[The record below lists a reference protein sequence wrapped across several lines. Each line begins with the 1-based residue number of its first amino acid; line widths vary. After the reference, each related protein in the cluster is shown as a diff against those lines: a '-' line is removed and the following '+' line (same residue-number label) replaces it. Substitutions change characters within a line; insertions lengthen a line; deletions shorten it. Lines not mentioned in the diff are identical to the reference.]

1 MIARISK
8 YRSFV
13 CLLPIVLYLGGCS
26 AERDGPVVEKRI
38 VLPDTSGISVFDLLD
53 TYHEVE
59 YRETSSGVLV
69 LSIDSIP
76 NTGTAFW
83 LYFVNDSSGPVASDR
98 YILKSGEKA
107 EWRFISGY

>member
-1 MIARISK
+1 MNGSTSRLALL
-8 YRSFV
+8 V
-13 CLLPIVLYLGGCS
+13 WLLPIVLFLSGCS
-26 AERDGPVVEKRI
+26 AERDGPVVEMRI

-53 TYHEVE
+53 IYHEIE
-59 YRETSSGVLV
+59 YRKTSSGVLV

>member
-1 MIARISK
+1 MIARIAK
-8 YRSFV
+8 YTSLV
-13 CLLPIVLYLGGCS
+13 CLLLIVLILGGCS
-26 AERDGPVVEKRI
+26 VERDDSVVEKRI
-38 VLPDTSGISVFDLLD
+38 VLPDTSGISVFELLA

-98 YILKSGEKA
+98 YILQNGEKA

>member
-1 MIARISK
+1 MRIHFIRCFSL
-8 YRSFV
+8 FTIV
-13 CLLPIVLYLGGCS
+13 ITVVLLCGCS
-26 AERDGPVVEKRI
+26 ADRDEPVVEERI
-38 VLPDTSGISVFDLLD
+38 VLPDSSGISVFELLD

-98 YILKSGEKA
+98 FILQSGQKA

>member
-1 MIARISK
+1 M
-8 YRSFV
+8 
-13 CLLPIVLYLGGCS
+13 
-26 AERDGPVVEKRI
+26 VEKRI
-38 VLPDTSGISVFDLLD
+38 VLPDTSGVSVFELLD

-83 LYFVNDSSGPVASDR
+83 LYFVNDSLGPVASDR
-98 YILKSGEKA
+98 YILQSGEKA

>member
-1 MIARISK
+1 MNGSISK
-8 YRSFV
+8 FV
-13 CLLPIVLYLGGCS
+13 FLVSLSLIALLLGGCS
-26 AERDGPVVEKRI
+26 AERDEPVIEKRI
-38 VLPDTSGISVFDLLD
+38 VLPDTSGITVFELLD
-53 TYHEVE
+53 VYHEVE
-59 YRETSSGVLV
+59 YRETSSGILV

-98 YILKSGEKA
+98 YILRGGEKV